1 MDSASSGSQPALE
14 RYRPYLRL
22 LAEARLDRRLRAKLD
37 ASDVVQQTMLHA
49 HQAWRQFRG
58 TSDGEL
64 AAWLRQILAR
74 NLLHCVR
81 DFRRAKRDVSCE
93 RSLAAACD
101 ESSARL
107 ESWLAAEESSPS
119 QQVVRMEQVL
129 QATEAVAALPEGQRE
144 AVVLYYWQGC
154 SLAEIAEHLGR
165 SVSAVAGLLQRGL
178 RQLRQRLSEKEI
190 L

>member
-1 MDSASSGSQPALE
+1 MDPAAVNTGPDLE
-14 RYRPYLRL
+14 RYRSYLRL

-37 ASDVVQQTMLHA
+37 ASDVVQQTLLQA
-49 HQAWRQFRG
+49 YQAWRQFRG

-74 NLLHCVR
+74 TLLHCVR

-93 RSLAAACD
+93 RSMDAACD

-107 ESWLAAEESSPS
+107 ESWLAAEQSSPS
-119 QQVVRMEQVL
+119 HRVERMEEVL
-129 QATEAVAALPEGQRE
+129 RLVEAVAALPEGQRE
-144 AVVLYYWQGC
+144 VVVLYYWQGC
-154 SLAEIAEHLGR
+154 SLAEIGEHLER

-178 RQLRQRLSEKEI
+178 RQLRQRFGKGE
-190 L
+190 

>member
-1 MDSASSGSQPALE
+1 MDPAVVGNRPNLE
-14 RYRPYLRL
+14 RYRSYLRL

-49 HQAWRQFRG
+49 HRAWRQFRG

-107 ESWLAAEESSPS
+107 EAWLAAEESSPS
-119 QQVVRMEQVL
+119 QQVQR
-129 QATEAVAALPEGQRE
+129 TEPLKDKDIVEVHQ
-144 AVVLYYWQGC
+144 
-154 SLAEIAEHLGR
+154 
-165 SVSAVAGLLQRGL
+165 
-178 RQLRQRLSEKEI
+178 
-190 L
+190 

>member
-1 MDSASSGSQPALE
+1 MDPAAVGSQPELE
-14 RYRPYLRL
+14 RYRSYLRL
-22 LAEARLDRRLRAKLD
+22 LAEARLDRRLQGKLD
-37 ASDVVQQTMLHA
+37 PSDVVQQTLLHA
-49 HQAWRQFRG
+49 HRARRQFRG
-58 TSDGEL
+58 KSEGEL

-119 QQVVRMEQVL
+119 QQVQRTEEVL
-129 QATEAVAALPEGQRE
+129 RVAEAVEGLPEGQRE

-154 SLAEIAEHLGR
+154 SLAEVAEHLGR
-165 SVSAVAGLLQRGL
+165 SVSAVAGLLHRGL
-178 RQLRQRLSEKEI
+178 RQLRQRLGKGE
-190 L
+190 